1 MKLGTSFS
9 VWTHTHTHLN
19 NNQSSL
25 SKIQNSNSTSFVLC
39 SQINKISYST
49 EFSFYICRSKL
60 FNVNVISR
68 SSEKYL
74 LSNLR
79 VSVIYVLPSTERHSC
94 LTNILHSITSGR
106 KIVNLGFNEFIGSS
120 AKIACYRVS
129 FKNLC
134 SVVQPGYQCTNQGS
148 PRAFLVA

>member
-9 VWTHTHTHLN
+9 VWTHTHLN

-94 LTNILHSITSGR
+94 LTNILHTITSDA
-106 KIVNLGFNEFIGSS
+106 KLLTWDLMNL
-120 AKIACYRVS
+120 
-129 FKNLC
+129 
-134 SVVQPGYQCTNQGS
+134 
-148 PRAFLVA
+148 LVLQQKSLVTGCHLRICAL